1 MPWGIAAGIVPKNAF
16 SENRE
21 FQTFYQYFAFH
32 ISLSLCRIGQL
43 ISLQFERIFR
53 YWFCIRCSKPLPCRF
68 ADLGGEP
75 LKEEISYTDIHYTK
89 FGIIA
94 ASNASVAT
102 DATPLISAKV
112 EMRVFCLLSRC
123 PNSLWYKNDATPAID

>member
-1 MPWGIAAGIVPKNAF
+1 MPWGIAAGIVPKYAF

-53 YWFCIRCSKPLPCRF
+53 YWFCIRFML
-68 ADLGGEP
+68 
-75 LKEEISYTDIHYTK
+75 LKLLIMLFLLMIPWERDFVLDTVTS
-89 FGIIA
+89 
-94 ASNASVAT
+94 AT
-102 DATPLISAKV
+102 
-112 EMRVFCLLSRC
+112 
-123 PNSLWYKNDATPAID
+123 